1 MPSKLGLLWPVRG
14 FAVRK
19 TDVVSA
25 ILAERKGLLPRNQ
38 SSKAYAPSN
47 IALCK
52 YWGKRDQELNLPLTS
67 SFSIS
72 LGNKG
77 ATTEL
82 AVSSSPY
89 DVANLNGHQ
98 IDWITPFGKRLL
110 AFLDLFR
117 VKRDLH
123 FTLDITTNIPI
134 GAGLASSACGFAS
147 LSRALNQLF
156 GWELKDHELSI
167 LARLGSGSACRSL
180 WQGFVEW
187 NAGMRTDGM
196 DSYGEFI
203 PDEWPELR
211 IGLLILNERE
221 KPIGSREAMQRTV
234 TTSPLYSAWP
244 AKVSRDLS
252 ALKQAINL
260 KDFLLLGKTAESNA
274 MTMHATMLS
283 AWPTVCYF
291 LPETITAMNK
301 IWQLRHE
308 GLSLFFTQ
316 DAGPNLKLIF
326 LEKDTQVVHEH
337 FPDMEVINPF
347 E

>member
-1 MPSKLGLLWPVRG
+1 MKK
-14 FAVRK
+14 A
-19 TDVVSA
+19 DVIST
-25 ILAERKGLLPRNQ
+25 ILAERKDLLPRHL

-52 YWGKRDQELNLPLTS
+52 YWGKRDQELNLPVTS

-72 LGNKG
+72 LGSKG

-82 AVSSSPY
+82 SVNSNAH
-89 DVANLNGHQ
+89 DAAFLNGQ
-98 IDWITPFGKRLL
+98 PIDWGSSFGKRLL

-117 VKRDLH
+117 IKPDLH
-123 FTLDITTNIPI
+123 FTVNIKTNIPI

-147 LSRALNQLF
+147 LIKAFNLLF
-156 GWELKDHELSI
+156 GWELKNHELSI
-167 LARLGSGSACRSL
+167 LARLGSGSASRSL
-180 WQGFVEW
+180 WHGFVEW
-187 NAGMRTDGM
+187 HAGIKTDGM
-196 DSYGEFI
+196 DSYGEAIF
-203 PDEWPELR
+203 DEWSELR
-211 IGLLILNERE
+211 LGLLILNERE
-221 KPIGSREAMQRTV
+221 KPVSSREAMQRTV

-244 AKVSRDLS
+244 AKVNHDLS

-301 IWQLRHE
+301 IWKLRHE
-308 GLSLFFTQ
+308 GLMVFFTQ

-326 LEKDTQVVHEH
+326 LEKDSETVQAN
-337 FPDMEVINPF
+337 FPDMEVVDPF
-347 E
+347 ANGE